1 MKRYR
6 IVFVGRVQGVG
17 FRFKSMEIARRL
29 GLTGYVFND
38 YDGTVVMEVQ
48 GKEDRIEDLCQELQE
63 DRFIRIDKIFRTEMD
78 LNKDEKGFTIGN

>member
-17 FRFKSMEIARRL
+17 FRFKSKEIARRL

-48 GKEDRIEDLCQELQE
+48 GKVDRIED
-63 DRFIRIDKIFRTEMD
+63 
-78 LNKDEKGFTIGN
+78 

>member
-29 GLTGYVFND
+29 GLTGNVMND

-48 GKEDRIEDLCQELQE
+48 GPTDRIEDLCRELQD
-63 DRFIRIDKIFRTEMD
+63 DRFIRIDKLFKTEMD
-78 LNKDEKGFTIGN
+78 LITEEKGFTIGN